1 MVAVRHR
8 RRRRGPAFRCPTFH
22 RSVLHE
28 VDVAVVTL
36 GKPAVLA
43 QFAVA
48 AFQHRRRDVRSI
60 RRSAFGRQAGD
71 FLPWPGS
78 GRGLG
83 VFQWRSCVRLLEN
96 PGPTPFPSVRVRL
109 TRNDAFRAQA
119 VGKSMLSRRFGYP
132 TGIGAGRHD
141 PEHNDGG
148 SIYRCIPNRRRY
160 VAPWIKPRGSWC
172 TGSTR
177 VPHRSF
183 GGSSSSTPNR
193 SRRMPSEPPGQEPLE
208 SRPDLRVPRQR

>member
-22 RSVLHE
+22 RGVLHE

-132 TGIGAGRHD
+132 TGIGAGR
-141 PEHNDGG
+141 
-148 SIYRCIPNRRRY
+148 RY

-177 VPHRSF
+177 VPHRSS